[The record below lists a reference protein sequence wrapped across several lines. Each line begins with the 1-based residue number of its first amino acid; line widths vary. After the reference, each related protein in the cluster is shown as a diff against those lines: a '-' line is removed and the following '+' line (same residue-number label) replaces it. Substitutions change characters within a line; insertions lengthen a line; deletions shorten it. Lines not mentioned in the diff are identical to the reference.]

1 MKSAIKTVL
10 VLILI
15 LFIGQVSNGQSF
27 LDKMKQ
33 KANKKIEKRLEEKLD
48 KEMDEQLDKVEN
60 SIDSLGA
67 ADGASESYE
76 SSEDRMQSRLNN
88 MMKGMGMSGEPV
100 PIDDSYSFTELV
112 QMHIESYDNSNEKT
126 SNGEFITHLN
136 PEAKSM
142 AYEVVSG
149 DIGENQQ
156 GLFIID
162 TKNKAIILLNDA
174 EGEKTGIVYGMGGLF
189 GDIEDQIAEES
200 EGEEEDIPDNIFANP
215 NVTKTGKTKTI
226 AGYKCEQYTYNDE
239 ETESEFWITDELKT
253 SSSDFFS
260 ALFKTSVYT
269 NGMGWGYVME
279 SASKDKSTGDET
291 KMTVTKVDR
300 NSRHNFK
307 LSDYQITNLGSFNMP
322 SGVDE

>member
-10 VLILI
+10 ILTLI

-27 LDKMKQ
+27 LDRMKQ

-48 KEMDEQLDKVEN
+48 KAMDKQLDDIEN

-67 ADGASESYE
+67 ADGATET
-76 SSEDRMQSRLNN
+76 EDGIQSRLNN
-88 MMKGMGMSGEPV
+88 MMKGIGMSGEPV
-100 PIDDSYSFTELV
+100 PIDDSYAFTELV
-112 QMHIESYDNSNEKT
+112 QMHIESFDKSNKKT
-126 SNGEFITHLN
+126 SEGDFITHLN
-136 PEAKSM
+136 PDAQSM

-162 TKNKAIILLNDA
+162 TKNKAIILLNDT
-174 EGEKTGIVYGMGGLF
+174 EGEKTGIVYGMGGVF
-189 GDIEDQIAEES
+189 GDIGNQIAEEAND
-200 EGEEEDIPDNIFANP
+200 EEEDMPDNIFANP

-279 SASKDKSTGDET
+279 SASKYKNTGDAT
-291 KMTVTKVDR
+291 KMTVTKVDK
-300 NSRHNFK
+300 NSHQNFK
-307 LSDYQITNLGSFNMP
+307 LSEYQITNLGTLNMP